1 MIENARPTRAEASDV
16 FNAVIDGAD
25 AVMLSGETS
34 VGKYPIE
41 AVHVMDEIVR
51 CAQDHVP
58 KHDPKTFHS
67 EQDDVIAEDVC
78 MAVHSFGKSVDVTF
92 ILNSDNVILIF
103 SYNISHNS

>member
-58 KHDPKTFHS
+58 NHDPKTFHS